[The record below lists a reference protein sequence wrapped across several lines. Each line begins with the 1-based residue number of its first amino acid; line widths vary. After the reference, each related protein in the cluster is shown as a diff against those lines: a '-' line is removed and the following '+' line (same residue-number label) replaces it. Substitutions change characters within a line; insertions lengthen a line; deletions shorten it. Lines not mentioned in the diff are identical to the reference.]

1 MTRQALLCA
10 WAEGASL
17 LTLAELLGEDPRDL
31 EAAVRLEL
39 QPALNEFAS
48 SRRVPPSAATSRP
61 LPDAATVAAPAPPP
75 AGAAELQIPSASRML
90 DLTGYPAPLQ
100 DPARKLERA
109 VWDALDVPRTW
120 DEIDDEIAPAN
131 MYQLERAIQWLR
143 ANHLIEL
150 SDESPR
156 KYQRAKEMPSC

>member
-1 MTRQALLCA
+1 MTRAALLRA
-10 WAEGASL
+10 WSEGASL

-48 SRRVPPSAATSRP
+48 SRRVPPSAAT
-61 LPDAATVAAPAPPP
+61 AAAPAPPP
-75 AGAAELQIPSASRML
+75 AGAAELQIPSASRTL

-120 DEIDDEIAPAN
+120 GEIDDEIAPAN

-156 KYQRAKEMPSC
+156 KYQRAKEVPSC